1 MKFVTIKI
9 ACCCYH
15 AQAFLRGQFEV
26 YKGAPKIRVY
36 NVFSKESEGS
46 CDTLEPRNVPSI
58 FSFSEK

>member
-9 ACCCYH
+9 ACCCYL
-15 AQAFLRGQFEV
+15 AQAFSEGSSKYIKERPRSG
-26 YKGAPKIRVY
+26 VY

>member
-9 ACCCYH
+9 ACCCYL
-15 AQAFLRGQFEV
+15 AQAFLSSKYIKERPRSG
-26 YKGAPKIRVY
+26 VY

-46 CDTLEPRNVPSI
+46 CDTLESRNVPSI

>member
-1 MKFVTIKI
+1 MLKLFSEGSSKYIKE
-9 ACCCYH
+9 
-15 AQAFLRGQFEV
+15 RPRSG
-26 YKGAPKIRVY
+26 VY